1 MTKARKT
8 KQTRAKSK
16 SPLLGRGL
24 ATFARGLLQEWRNL
38 GLPSESATIIVA
50 VSGGADST
58 ALLLAL
64 DELIRAKKL
73 KIKLVV
79 AHLNHKLRA
88 AASDADARWVRSL
101 AKESGH
107 RAIVGTRK
115 VKALA
120 SKTSDNLE
128 QTARRARY
136 EFLTRIARSNKTNL
150 VLTAH
155 TMNDQAETVL
165 LNLMR
170 GTGGDGLSGIERVR
184 PLTSGSGI
192 MLARPLLSWAR
203 RSDTEDYCRQ
213 RAIDY
218 RSDEMN
224 ADESFARVRVRKQLL
239 PLMERF
245 NPRFIQSIARSA
257 EILREDNLALEAA
270 AARLLELSLQPRE
283 KRRGNSLRIDLLRVA
298 PIALRRRALRLWLAQ
313 HRGDLIRIERVH
325 IAAIE
330 NLLASTAGARRRD
343 NLNRL
348 FPKTRIDE
356 RGTEP
361 VALATGSSLR
371 LPACW
376 RKRFRTRSPNS
387 THDY

>member
-8 KQTRAKSK
+8 KQTTAKSK

-101 AKESGH
+101 AEESGH

-128 QTARRARY
+128 QAARRARF
-136 EFLTRIARSNKTNL
+136 EFFARIARSNKANL

-257 EILREDNLALEAA
+257 EILREDNLALEVA

-330 NLLASTAGARRRD
+330 NLLASTKSGRAIELPGGATAFRKDGMLHYRRRQKA
-343 NLNRL
+343 R
-348 FPKTRIDE
+348 
-356 RGTEP
+356 
-361 VALATGSSLR
+361 
-371 LPACW
+371 
-376 RKRFRTRSPNS
+376 
-387 THDY
+387 